1 VPGFKFG
8 KYHHLQEQSR
18 ADEVDWTVHDRDEAV
33 LRGFAERYF
42 PDGCGPTM
50 DLQACMFTNTP
61 DKHFVM
67 DLHPDYPQVS
77 LASPCSGH
85 GFKFASVVGEVMADL
100 AEKGTTRHDIRF
112 FGLDRLLPERG
123 LVRRDPG
130 RSLYESHSGRGFRRT
145 KEVET
150 FW

>member
-1 VPGFKFG
+1 
-8 KYHHLQEQSR
+8 
-18 ADEVDWTVHDRDEAV
+18 
-33 LRGFAERYF
+33 
-42 PDGCGPTM
+42 
-50 DLQACMFTNTP
+50 MFTNTP

>member
-1 VPGFKFG
+1 
-8 KYHHLQEQSR
+8 
-18 ADEVDWTVHDRDEAV
+18 
-33 LRGFAERYF
+33 
-42 PDGCGPTM
+42 M

-61 DKHFVM
+61 DKHFIM

-112 FGLDRLLPERG
+112 FGLERLFTERHAPRKRAG
-123 LVRRDPG
+123 EPAYLRPAS
-130 RSLYESHSGRGFRRT
+130 RSFQRAE
-145 KEVET
+145 EVET